1 MLPALS
7 LVMLLAE
14 PASQPSLPRQ
24 AEPPKEHA
32 PPQSGGMTADPL
44 FDKPMTATDDAAFVL
59 AAIESG
65 RQGVVDA
72 RAGAAGLA
80 TPELRAAAEKIG
92 RQQQA
97 TLAKLESL
105 AKAKGWRLPAGNPSR
120 TGTVPVRSAARTN
133 ADFIVNQIAS
143 HQATLDAFRAQ
154 AAGKGDK
161 DLREALR
168 QSLPG
173 YQQNLEMLLGL
184 KL

>member
-7 LVMLLAE
+7 LVMLLAD

-32 PPQSGGMTADPL
+32 PSQSGGMTADPL
-44 FDKPMTATDDAAFVL
+44 FDKPLTATDDAAFVL

-65 RQGVVDA
+65 RQGLIDA
-72 RAGAAGLA
+72 RAAAAGLG
-80 TPELRAAAEKIG
+80 TPELRAAAAKIG
-92 RQQQA
+92 RQQEA

-105 AKAKGWRLPAGNPSR
+105 ARTKGWRLPAGNPSR
-120 TGTVPVRSAARTN
+120 TGAVPVGSAARTN

-143 HQATLDAFRAQ
+143 HQATVDQFRAQ
-154 AAGKGDK
+154 SAGKGDK

-168 QSLPG
+168 QALPG

>member
-7 LVMLLAE
+7 LMMLLAD

-32 PPQSGGMTADPL
+32 PPQGGGMPADPL
-44 FDKPMTATDDAAFVL
+44 FDKPMIATDDAAFVL

-65 RQGVVDA
+65 RQGMLDA
-72 RAGAAGLA
+72 RAGAAGLS
-80 TPELRAAAEKIG
+80 TPELRAAAAKIG
-92 RQQQA
+92 KQQEA
-97 TLAKLESL
+97 TLARLEAL
-105 AKAKGWRLPAGNPSR
+105 AKTKGWRVPEGNPGRTGAVPASSSSR
-120 TGTVPVRSAARTN
+120 TSAE
-133 ADFIVNQIAS
+133 FIINQIAQ
-143 HQATLDAFRAQ
+143 HQATVAQFRAQ

-161 DLREALR
+161 ELRTALREA
-168 QSLPG
+168 LPG